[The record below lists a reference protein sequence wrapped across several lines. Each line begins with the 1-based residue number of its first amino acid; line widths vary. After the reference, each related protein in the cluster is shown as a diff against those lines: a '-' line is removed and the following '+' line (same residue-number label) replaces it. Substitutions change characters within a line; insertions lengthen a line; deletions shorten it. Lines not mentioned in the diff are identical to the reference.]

1 MIEVGDMEEINKRC
15 ISRKEYLKKYDSNV
29 GYALYVQDNIR
40 KDDYVRLNTGN
51 IVKVIGIKANTVN
64 KRAIYYGFYK
74 QDWFDSAA
82 TENFSDNIIDL
93 IEVKDVIKYRINNIS
108 TTLETK
114 GYVEGIVDISDEEM
128 LQRIKNDK
136 NYEVLEI
143 LTKEIYMANCY
154 KVGGEDNEL

>member
-1 MIEVGDMEEINKRC
+1 MIEVNEYVRTNN

-82 TENFSDNIIDL
+82 VENFSDNIIDL
-93 IEVKDVIKYRINNIS
+93 
-108 TTLETK
+108 
-114 GYVEGIVDISDEEM
+114 VEIGD
-128 LQRIKNDK
+128 
-136 NYEVLEI
+136 VLEIRTGLHSSFKYFVENEDNLLLLKEKVKEFWNIQTI
-143 LTKEIYMANCY
+143 LTKESYMANCY
-154 KVGGEDNEL
+154 KVGGK

>member
-1 MIEVGDMEEINKRC
+1 MIEVNEYVRTNN

-82 TENFSDNIIDL
+82 VENFSDNIIDL
-93 IEVKDVIKYRINNIS
+93 IEVGDYVNGIKVLDIHIPRDIWEPI
-108 TTLETK
+108 E
-114 GYVEGIVDISDEEM
+114 IRVDSRYTNFILAED
-128 LQRIKNDK
+128 IKT
-136 NYEVLEI
+136 I
-143 LTKEIYMANCY
+143 LTKEKMEANCY
-154 KVGGEDNEL
+154 KVGGEDGN

>member
-1 MIEVGDMEEINKRC
+1 MIENTVHLE
-15 ISRKEYLKKYDSNV
+15 KEQKWFD
-29 GYALYVQDNIR
+29 IR
-40 KDDYVRLNTGN
+40 N
-51 IVKVIGIKANTVN
+51 IVKHRK
-64 KRAIYYGFYK
+64 KL
-74 QDWFDSAA
+74 
-82 TENFSDNIIDL
+82 IDL

-143 LTKEIYMANCY
+143 LTKESYIANYY
-154 KVGGEDNEL
+154 KVGGEDE